1 MTIAIFALLTDFGI
15 LEWTTSLSN
24 TIPLINEVSPI
35 EAPGFLSILILAKSI
50 FVSSSLSEIN
60 NSASTTIFDNS
71 FASSATSLLIILV
84 DAIFINTSLLLLST
98 FIAIF
103 FNISRACSAAL
114 AYPSITIVGCTSLSI
129 SSWAFSNNAPDN
141 TTDVVVPSP
150 TSLSVV
156 FATSTIIFPAG
167 CCISISFK
175 IVAPSFVIVTSP
187 KPSTSILSIPRGPND
202 VLTNCA
208 TSVAA
213 NMLFF
218 CASFPLVSLEP
229 SFKIKT
235 GWPLLLLDIYNHIFV
250 SKTMFL
256 TFSLILET

>member
-1 MTIAIFALLTDFGI
+1 MTIAIFALLIDLGI
-15 LEWTTSLSN
+15 LEWTTSLSS
-24 TIPLINEVSPI
+24 TIPLINEVSLI
-35 EAPGFLSILILAKSI
+35 EAPGFLSILTFAKSI
-50 FVSSSLSEIN
+50 FVSPLVLSATN
-60 NSASTTIFDNS
+60 NNASTTIFDNS
-71 FASSATSLLIILV
+71 FDSSATSLLIILV
-84 DAIFINTSLLLLST
+84 VAIFINISLSSLST
-98 FIAIF
+98 LIAIF
-103 FNISRACSAAL
+103 FKISSASSAAL

-129 SSWAFSNNAPDN
+129 SSCAFSNNAPEN

-187 KPSTSILSIPRGPND
+187 KPSTNILSIPLGPSE

-218 CASFPLVSLEP
+218 CASLPFVSLEP

-235 GWPLLLLDIYNHIFV
+235 G
-250 SKTMFL
+250 
-256 TFSLILET
+256 